1 MNTLSHEG
9 RSLLRSL
16 VRGNNE
22 VPNIYV
28 RNVSEA
34 LYVGLRLLKDAGI
47 WRETRSGRVIEYP
60 APVMTIYKRPEER
73 VLFYPCRDANPFFHL
88 FEALWMLAGRDDLEF
103 VGQFNS
109 RMKEF
114 SDDGHTLS
122 GAYGYRWR
130 QYWLKDQLELL
141 IIHLKNEPNSRRAVL
156 QMWDIKDLEKIVNHP
171 SSKDV
176 PCNTHV
182 YFKIRGGRLEMTV
195 SCRSNDIIWGTYGAN
210 AVHFSILQEY
220 IAARIGVPMG
230 TYYHLSDSFHAY
242 EGVYEKTLDVLDQK
256 NIGDTL
262 WYDSYLGWNKGMH
275 YTPEPMFTK
284 PEYIDIDIS
293 NFLNVPT
300 QVMEDDLS
308 YYNNFFSETAVPML
322 KAWKK
327 YKQQD
332 YESAILQLEGVPSLD
347 WRKAAIEWLERRQQ
361 KYQAK

>member
-1 MNTLSHEG
+1 LNTPSHKA
-9 RSLLRSL
+9 RLLLRSL

-22 VPNIYV
+22 VLNIYA

-34 LYVGLRLLKDAGI
+34 LYLGLMHLQDDGV
-47 WRETRSGRVIEYP
+47 WQETRSGRVLEYP

-73 VLFYPCRDANPFFHL
+73 VLFFPSRDANPFFHL
-88 FEALWMLAGRDDLEF
+88 FEAFWMLAGRDDLEF
-103 VGQFNS
+103 VSRFNS

-114 SDDGHTLS
+114 SDDGYTLS

-156 QMWDIKDLEKIVNHP
+156 QMWDTKDLEKIVNHS

-176 PCNTHV
+176 PCNTQV
-182 YFKIRGGRLEMTV
+182 YFKIRDDRLQMTV
-195 SCRSNDIIWGTYGAN
+195 SCRSNDIVWGAYGAN

-220 IAARIGVPMG
+220 IAAKLGLSIG

-242 EGVYEKTLDVLDQK
+242 ENVYKKTLDILHQK
-256 NIGDTL
+256 NTGDTL

-275 YTPEPMFTK
+275 YSPEPIFTK
-284 PEYIDIDIS
+284 PDYADIDIY
-293 NFLNVPT
+293 NFLNFST
-300 QVMEDDLS
+300 QVMEEDLS
-308 YYNNFFSETAVPML
+308 YHNNFFSETAAPML
-322 KAWKK
+322 KAWEN

-332 YESAILQLEGVPSLD
+332 YDSAILQLEDVPALD
-347 WRKAAIEWLERRQQ
+347 WRKAAIEWLERRRQ
-361 KYQAK
+361 KYQVK